1 MKKENFVWKKSGTTR
16 KKWNVGIS
24 KIIEELRKT
33 LVNHAKSPQEKAV
46 AIETTNPED
55 YIVEGEDFW
64 SEELAHDTEY
74 TEICFQMYLAF
85 CFALYSFGKKLAK
98 ITQVRING
106 HPHSLDKLILY
117 KSPRPMWFT
126 VFGLY
131 EMDKETKES
140 LFGNTLGLDH
150 VWSAYPISNYLNRQ
164 IPISDLSPRS
174 IPTEEARKYELR
186 RIFPPTLAG
195 IALLAEYLEEV
206 LLSSFYKSELEAI
219 FDQYRQI
226 ARAPNGKDRAIQH
239 TLNSHIKRAF
249 ESNAIRLP
257 FVQNPSEYKKKDSN
271 FITIEDAIPLLMAS
285 LERRSRI
292 AHQLQQPRN
301 QNRSR

>member
-16 KKWNVGIS
+16 KKWNAGIS
-24 KIIEELRKT
+24 KTIVALREA
-33 LVNHAKSPQEKAV
+33 LVNRAKSPQEKAV
-46 AIETTNPED
+46 AIETTNPKS

-64 SEELAHDTEY
+64 SEEFDHDTEY

-106 HPHSLDKLILY
+106 HPHFLDKLILY
-117 KSPRPMWFT
+117 RSPRPMWFT

-131 EMDKETKES
+131 EMDKGTKES
-140 LFGNTLGLDH
+140 LLGNTLGLDH

-164 IPISDLSPRS
+164 IPISDFSPRS
-174 IPTEEARKYELR
+174 IPTEETRKYELR

-206 LLSSFYKSELEAI
+206 LLSSFYKSELEAL
-219 FDQYRQI
+219 FDQYRQL
-226 ARAPNGKDRAIQH
+226 ARKPNGKDRAVQH
-239 TLNSHIKRAF
+239 ILASYVGKAF

-257 FVQNPSEYKKKDSN
+257 IVQNPSEDKKKDSN
-271 FITIEDAIPLLMAS
+271 YIGIEEAIPLMMAS
-285 LERRSRI
+285 LERRSRL
-292 AHQLQQPRN
+292 AHQLR
-301 QNRSR
+301 